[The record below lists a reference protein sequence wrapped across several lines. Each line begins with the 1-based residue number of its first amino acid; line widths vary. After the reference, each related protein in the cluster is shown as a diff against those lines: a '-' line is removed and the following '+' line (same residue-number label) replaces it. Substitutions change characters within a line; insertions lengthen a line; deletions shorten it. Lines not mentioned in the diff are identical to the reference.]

1 MVEFTGRST
10 GERASVTK
18 MLHPQF
24 LRYLLTFLLATAM
37 PVMKLPLSMMTFPRS
52 SFSPFATFNWETTT
66 HDFRKVALNK
76 PVTHEFNF
84 VNNSDQPLIISSVQA
99 SCGCTVTK
107 YTKDPVPPGGKGFV
121 SATYN
126 AAKEGVFSKTVTV
139 NANTEAGSFQLTIK
153 GEVVK

>member
-1 MVEFTGRST
+1 MKTL
-10 GERASVTK
+10 A
-18 MLHPQF
+18 
-24 LRYLLTFLLATAM
+24 LTFLLATAM
-37 PVMKLPLSMMTFPRS
+37 PVMRQPLSMMNVSQFEYS
-52 SFSPFATFNWETTT
+52 LFATFNWEATM
-66 HDFRKVALNK
+66 HDFGKVRLNN

-84 VNNSDQPLIISSVQA
+84 VNNSSEPLIISSVQA

-139 NANTEAGSFQLTIK
+139 NANTEEGSFQLTIK
-153 GEVVK
+153 GEVR